1 MRCSTDSSRA
11 MRDRLQRVDPAS
23 VGRRLSIRRMVSSSG
38 DRSSRGWL
46 WSVIVLTVALP
57 ALASPLILVPVPEGV
72 RVPVGFIRGF
82 VGVCGI
88 PRFWATATTVVALLG
103 VRRYSASW
111 LLDLLVCAIVITSW
125 WCASDTTGRM
135 RVF

>member
-1 MRCSTDSSRA
+1 MG
-11 MRDRLQRVDPAS
+11 DRLRGVDPATA
-23 VGRRLSIRRMVSSSG
+23 GRRLSIRRMVSSSD
-38 DRSSRGWL
+38 DRSSQGWL

-57 ALASPLILVPVPEGV
+57 ALASPLIVVPIPEGV
-72 RVPVGFIRGF
+72 RVPVGLMRGF

-88 PRFWATATTVVALLG
+88 PRSWATATTVVALLG

-111 LLDLLVCAIVITSW
+111 ILDLLVCAIVITSW
-125 WCASDTTGRM
+125 WCASDTAGRM